1 MIVVEGERVVV
12 VSLCFTVDTEVE
24 TGLAEVLL
32 AVVLVALVSAL
43 LERLLV
49 ALGTV
54 LLVLATVDVACDV
67 VVVDGDTLT
76 TVDDGCDV
84 DAVDDGGGA
93 GMEVAHEFTGSPSWA
108 VKPGRLSRYPT
119 SPGGSPAVVSLLG

>member
-1 MIVVEGERVVV
+1 MTVVDGERVVV

-24 TGLAEVLL
+24 TGLAEPLL
-32 AVVLVALVSAL
+32 GVVLVALVTAL
-43 LERLLV
+43 LEGLLV
-49 ALGTV
+49 ALMIVG
-54 LLVLATVDVACDV
+54 LVLAMMDVACPV
-67 VVVDGDTLT
+67 VVVDDGTLT
-76 TVDDGCDV
+76 IVDDGCDV